1 MFLFVFIAF
10 SAAQLTIVDMAGCWE
25 SASEKRPRHVFR
37 FVRNLTP
44 FQKDLQNGAPLA
56 FPYVEYE
63 IVVNPSIN
71 QVVSV
76 RTAIIASA
84 TTVSQVTNFPVVL
97 VNGVSG
103 LSQAAFGFAGYSSGT
118 TIAQWL
124 FGPPTQGYAAPTRT
138 LLVGR
143 VANGGQVFNLVLIRP
158 SAGRPVWCSAGVPGT
173 TALTAR
179 PTTTIPTLQPTSTT
193 PIVLPGT
200 SASAAL
206 TSSTSTAAPTSAPPS
221 TTLPELLTLP
231 PAPMDG
237 GTSAIV
243 FGTVG
248 TGIAGSVGLDGGA
261 LGIGPVFQAS
271 GTSTSSMA
279 TAAAV
284 TVADDPASG
293 AVDFL
298 AIGLGAGGGCL
309 LLTACLVVV
318 LVMLAKRKKTRRQA
332 GVVAANY
339 EPTPKANAY
348 GPAPRKLE
356 EIGQYTVANANTQ
369 GAGYVGHY
377 RRPETSGLTAHQ
389 YTAPVSEGYASAAV
403 STYGGLPGSMPLFS
417 AREEATSTAYGS
429 VVLKTDDEPDAS
441 IRIEA

>member
-1 MFLFVFIAF
+1 
-10 SAAQLTIVDMAGCWE
+10 
-25 SASEKRPRHVFR
+25 
-37 FVRNLTP
+37 
-44 FQKDLQNGAPLA
+44 LA

-84 TTVSQVTNFPVVL
+84 TTAPQVTNFPVVL

-103 LSQAAFGFAGYSSGT
+103 FGQAAFGFAGYSSAT

-138 LLVGR
+138 RLVGR
-143 VANGGQVFNLVLIRP
+143 VASGGQVFNLVLIRP
-158 SAGRPVWCSAGVPGT
+158 SAGRPVWCTAGVPGT
-173 TALTAR
+173 TAATAA
-179 PTTTIPTLQPTSTT
+179 PTTMPVATSTMA
-193 PIVLPGT
+193 LLGT
-200 SASAAL
+200 SASTAL
-206 TSSTSTAAPTSAPPS
+206 TSSTAALTSAAPF

-231 PAPMDG
+231 PAPIDG
-237 GTSAIV
+237 GTSALV

-248 TGIAGSVGLDGGA
+248 TGSAGSAGIDGGA
-261 LGIGPVFQAS
+261 LGVGPVFQAS
-271 GTSTSSMA
+271 SPSSSSVA

-284 TVADDPASG
+284 AVTGGESASDG
-293 AVDFL
+293 VDFL

-339 EPTPKANAY
+339 DAHAAPTPKANLY

-356 EIGQYTVANANTQ
+356 NNVASSEPP
-369 GAGYVGHY
+369 GYVGQY
-377 RRPETSGLTAHQ
+377 RRPDLTANL
-389 YTAPVSEGYASAAV
+389 YATPATSAVV
-403 STYGGLPGSMPLFS
+403 STYGYGGLPGSMHP
-417 AREEATSTAYGS
+417 REEATSTAYGS

-441 IRIEA
+441 IRIEEA